1 MSLKPIPTKMLHDS
15 AVFRV
20 VTGMDRYQN
29 KLYET
34 HLVAHVHLQEDT
46 DVIKGPQD
54 TEVQL
59 RGCLF
64 VDSRKSQPVLDYNAL
79 QAQSLANGAEMRV
92 TVYDA
97 SGAEVGDYPV
107 LVVDGVPD
115 VPATRVHH
123 WELGLG
129 AGGGGWQ

>member
-1 MSLKPIPTKMLHDS
+1 MLHDR
-15 AVFRV
+15 AVLRV
-20 VTGMDRYQN
+20 VTGMDRYQDRT
-29 KLYET
+29 YEEYT
-34 HLVAHVHLQEDT
+34 VNNVHLQNDLAI
-46 DVIKGPQD
+46 IKGPQD

-59 RGCLF
+59 RGWLF
-64 VDSRKSQPVLDYNAL
+64 IDSRRSTPILDYNAL
-79 QAQSLANGAEMRV
+79 QTQSLEAGGEMRV

-97 SGAEVGDYPV
+97 AGTEVGDFPI

-129 AGGGGWQ
+129 SGGG